1 MRNFGG
7 QRQKLFWEKYLKS
20 FSLIIEDVLKR
31 GNPKQ
36 EEMNHWL
43 RGMDVPARR
52 FTKQISCLRLEKR
65 PSTLKFYTSLL
76 KDEYFA
82 IN

>member
-43 RGMDVPARR
+43 RGW
-52 FTKQISCLRLEKR
+52 K
-65 PSTLKFYTSLL
+65 SLHVDSPN
-76 KDEYFA
+76 KCRA
-82 IN
+82 